1 MSEKPA
7 SKPEAK
13 SESTATLEAAIKAVA
28 EQIIPSAIAAAITAN
43 NASRPAQAAPPK
55 PPPIGRCH
63 ECGQLVSACD
73 KKHVQMVVY
82 PLKYPQYAD
91 YFPGVFVN
99 GVRYLS
105 NDDGHPITVPAVAQ
119 AEIAGHVAGFERNE
133 HEMANGRVAERHSG
147 VVSPH
152 GTAFNPASAA
162 WR

>member
-1 MSEKPA
+1 MRTGFVVGTVLVA
-7 SKPEAK
+7 FAAGIAVGAQQSKDAPKGGGAGAK
-13 SESTATLEAAIKAVA
+13 
-28 EQIIPSAIAAAITAN
+28 
-43 NASRPAQAAPPK
+43 PAQAAPPK
-55 PPPIGRCH
+55 PPQIGRCH

-73 KKHVQMVVY
+73 RKHVQMVVY